1 MVVRGSRRLVVV
13 GGVAAG
19 LSAAGRARRI
29 DPRLKV
35 TVFERTGFCSYT
47 ACGLP
52 YFVAGVI
59 HDYRDLVVRAPEDFS
74 PEGIDV
80 HVHHEVLAV
89 DTAASRIAV
98 RDMGSGKKWKEDFDE
113 LLLST
118 GGTAKLPLKGLD
130 LPGAFPVR
138 TVEDG
143 LAIRQWIAE
152 HKPQRAV
159 IVGGGYIGLEM
170 AEALVAHGIQVCM
183 VEMLEQVLPLV
194 DEEIASGVRKELE
207 RAGVEVRCSTPV
219 EAIEGDGRV
228 RQVIAA
234 GEAIDAELVVVG
246 TGVRPDNELARDA
259 GVPLGPHG
267 GVAVDEQM
275 RTAIPQVWAA
285 GDCCET
291 RHLLHDRSAYI
302 PLGTTANKHGR
313 IAGANIA
320 GHRES
325 FAGAA
330 GTAAI
335 KVMDLHV
342 ARTGLSE
349 REARNAGL
357 DVAAATIEHRSRAR
371 YYPGGS
377 AIKVKMVAE
386 RGSGRL
392 LGAQLA
398 GAEGVA
404 KRIDVVAGALY
415 SKATVDDVAGF
426 DLSYAPPFAPVWDPL
441 LIAARELEKAL

>member
-1 MVVRGSRRLVVV
+1 MV

-19 LSAAGRARRI
+19 LSAAGRARRL
-29 DPRLKV
+29 DPNLKV

-59 HDYRDLVVRAPEDFS
+59 PDHRALVVRSPEDFT

-89 DTAASRIAV
+89 NIASSRVAV
-98 RDMGSGKKWKEDFDE
+98 RDLDSGKTWEEDFDE

-118 GGTAKLPLKGLD
+118 GGKAKLPLKGLD
-130 LPGAFPVR
+130 LAGAFPVR

-143 LAIRQWIAE
+143 IAIRAWIAD
-152 HKPQRAV
+152 HKPRRAV

-170 AEALVAHGIQVCM
+170 AEALVAHGIQVSM
-183 VEMLEQVLPLV
+183 VEMLPQVLPLV
-194 DEEIASGVRKELE
+194 DEEIASVVRTELE

-219 EAIEGDGRV
+219 EAIEGNGKV

-234 GEAIDAELVVVG
+234 GDVIDADLVVVG
-246 TGVRPDNELARDA
+246 TGVRPDNELVRDA
-259 GVPLGPHG
+259 GIPLGPHG
-267 GVAVDEQM
+267 GVAVDEHM
-275 RTAIPQVWAA
+275 RTGVPQVWAA

-291 RHLLHDRSAYI
+291 RHLLHDRPAYI

-320 GHRES
+320 GGHES

-349 REARNAGL
+349 REATAAGL

-377 AIKVKMVAE
+377 EIKVKMVAE

-415 SKATVDDVAGF
+415 SHATVEDVAGF

-441 LIAARELEKAL
+441 LIAARQLEKAL